1 MKVANFMDS
10 SLVELDKKGNLTA
23 SPEIYNPNNA
33 YSKVVHFTPHYQD
46 LKYTAYFKQFSIQLY
61 SYGVDTLWTSRVVV
75 GFFKIFKQFSKN
87 KFDIVRGRLPY
98 LGSLYGLLMAKI
110 FRIPFVL
117 SLGGDNRLCQ
127 EKNKK
132 FNYNS
137 KFISYTMEK
146 FVLRYSDRIICPNL
160 FTKKYVERLIG
171 KKQSEK
177 RCTVIPWISE
187 AIPEKEEKGFIC
199 ERFNIPSDAVLIL
212 IIGFLNRYKYT
223 DVLYNV
229 IKKWKSPL
237 PDKKIVFAFCGD
249 GPLYQKGVQE
259 FLDNESVYFWGWQER
274 EIVHQLIRRAYLLLI
289 PMSGFVLLEAASLG
303 KPVITSKVEW
313 HAEMIEDH
321 VTGLLVDPLSVE
333 EWVNQ
338 INFALLNPQKMT
350 TYAKCLE
357 KKYWSK
363 YSGLIAKQLEIDL
376 YRSLYQNRKK

>member
-1 MKVANFMDS
+1 M
-10 SLVELDKKGNLTA
+10 ELDKKGNLTA

-87 KFDIVRGRLPY
+87 KFDIVRGRQPY
-98 LGSLYGLLMAKI
+98 LGSLYSLLMAKI

-146 FVLRYSDRIICPNL
+146 FVLRYSNQIICPNL
-160 FTKKYVERLIG
+160 FTKQYVEKLIG

-187 AIPEKEEKGFIC
+187 PIPESEEKDCIC

-237 PDKKIVFAFCGD
+237 PDKK
-249 GPLYQKGVQE
+249 LY
-259 FLDNESVYFWGWQER
+259 LR
-274 EIVHQLIRRAYLLLI
+274 
-289 PMSGFVLLEAASLG
+289 FV
-303 KPVITSKVEW
+303 V
-313 HAEMIEDH
+313 M
-321 VTGLLVDPLSVE
+321 GLF
-333 EWVNQ
+333 
-338 INFALLNPQKMT
+338 IKR
-350 TYAKCLE
+350 
-357 KKYWSK
+357 
-363 YSGLIAKQLEIDL
+363 G
-376 YRSLYQNRKK
+376 YRSF